1 MLPRRS
7 NWNLSPSMAFASDG
21 TAYAPFITSFDC
33 GLRSPSQS
41 SSSAGFW
48 IGKTSRQ
55 VSGTFHYNR
64 HLQQEGKEENTIP
77 LKETVSQTIW
87 LQPWVAQPQ
96 EKAPQPSVIRP
107 TQIVDESEIK
117 SCKKILCTEGFQWL
131 MYLQFCSLRRVILS
145 SDFNNAIRIVS
156 IDNLRTFYRE
166 CMSIHSI
173 SNTSGD

>member
-7 NWNLSPSMAFASDG
+7 NWNLSPSTAFASDG

-48 IGKTSRQ
+48 IGKTSKQ
-55 VSGTFHYNR
+55 VSGTLHYNR
-64 HLQQEGKEENTIP
+64 HLQQEEKEENIIP

-96 EKAPQPSVIRP
+96 EKALQPSVIRP

-117 SCKKILCTEGFQWL
+117 SYKKNSNVQKDFSSLCTFSFVALEGSYSARIST
-131 MYLQFCSLRRVILS
+131 MLS
-145 SDFNNAIRIVS
+145 GLSP
-156 IDNLRTFYRE
+156 
-166 CMSIHSI
+166 
-173 SNTSGD
+173 